1 MFEKINKAI
10 YKAAMYIRLSKE
22 DMDKGYDESESIIN
36 QKALLTEY
44 IEKLGWEYELVDTY
58 IDPRIHR
65 N

>member
-10 YKAAMYIRLSKE
+10 YKAAIYIRLSKE